1 MPSIKVL
8 LIDDD
13 PAALGLMKYFFAEKG
28 YETIAAELGN
38 LGLALAKEHAFDLVL
53 TDLQL
58 PDIDGIDLVKQLK
71 EAAPS
76 TEIIMVS
83 GYGSM
88 REAINAIKAGAFHF
102 VEKPVEF
109 EELMVL
115 VEKAL
120 KIPQQDEE
128 IKQLRGQL
136 ANRDRYLNI
145 IGGSKAM
152 QKVYEMIDSVAESDA
167 NVMII
172 GESGTGKELIANA
185 IHYKSLRAKKPFVKI
200 NCSALPKELIE
211 SELFGHSK
219 GAFTGAA
226 AEKTGLIGQAGGG
239 SLLLDEIG
247 EMPVELQPK
256 LLRVLQE
263 RVYYRLGSEK
273 ALDADFRLIS
283 ATNRD
288 PRDAVQEGR
297 MREDLYY
304 RINTIDIHVPPLRER
319 AEDLPHLAEYFLQM
333 YAERYQRAVRSIS
346 QGAYDRMFKYPW
358 PGNVRE
364 LQNVIERSV
373 LLCKGET
380 IEAAEFPFAQTA
392 KLASMP
398 ASIGA
403 PTTNG
408 NGHIPTLQPPPLG
421 SALSFKQLGRLIID
435 KVYAAKA
442 SAESL
447 DIFTEIEGAIVSAAL
462 ESTRGNKQAASTL
475 LGVYRPRLYHML
487 KKHNLHYTIREAL
500 NNSFH

>member
-1 MPSIKVL
+1 MPSFKVL

-13 PAALGLMKYFFAEKG
+13 PAALGLMKYLFAEQG
-28 YETIAAELGN
+28 YEIVTAERGN
-38 LGLALAKEHAFDLVL
+38 LGLALAKEQAFDLIL

-71 EAAPS
+71 EASPT

-83 GYGSM
+83 GYGSLK
-88 REAINAIKAGAFHF
+88 EAINAIKAGAFHF

-109 EELMVL
+109 AELIVL
-115 VEKAL
+115 VDKAL
-120 KIPQQDEE
+120 KVRQQDAE
-128 IKQLRGQL
+128 INQLRGRL
-136 ANRDRYLNI
+136 ADRDRYLNI

-152 QKVYEMIDSVAESDA
+152 QNVYEIIDSVAESDA
-167 NVMII
+167 NIMII

-185 IHYKSLRAKKPFVKI
+185 IHYKSRRSTKPFVKI

-211 SELFGHSK
+211 SELFGHAK

-226 AEKTGLIGQAGGG
+226 AEKSGLIGQAGGG

-247 EMPVELQPK
+247 EMPIELQPK

-263 RVYYRLGSEK
+263 RVYYRLGTEK

-283 ATNRD
+283 ATNCD
-288 PRDAVQEGR
+288 PRDAVREGR

-304 RINTIDIHVPPLRER
+304 RINTIEIRVPPLRER
-319 AEDLPHLAEYFLQM
+319 VEDLPPLADFFLRT
-333 YAERYQRAVRSIS
+333 YAERYQRPVRSIS
-346 QGAYDRMFKYPW
+346 QEAYDRMFKYPW

-373 LLCKGET
+373 LLSKGET
-380 IEAAEFPFAQTA
+380 IEAAEIPFAQTA
-392 KLASMP
+392 KIAPRP
-398 ASIGA
+398 APSGV
-403 PTTNG
+403 PRTNG
-408 NGHIPTLQPPPLG
+408 DGHILPLQSPPMG
-421 SALSFKQLGRLIID
+421 SALSIKQLGRLIID

-487 KKHNLHYTIREAL
+487 KKHNLHDTIREAL